1 MKHDYLIFCNSSH
14 EVILS
19 LSHKMNRAISM
30 NFKTKKILDFH
41 LFDDDLEKVS
51 LENKTLVNTINQYS
65 YCVAERDHGFKESL
79 LNSDVLLPDGMG
91 IVWALNFLKGE
102 KIKKIAGADCHE
114 FLLRYLNE
122 NNGSCFYLGASEET
136 LQKICKKNTVNF
148 PNIRVG
154 SYSPPFKSEFSEED
168 NLKMLEKISD
178 FQPDVLFIGMTAPK
192 QEKWAYKNL
201 SKIDAGTICSIGAV
215 FDFYAGTIKKP
226 GKFWVNIGLEWL
238 IRLIMEPKRLWK
250 RYIYYGFVFTLKIIA
265 LKFKPKE

>member
-1 MKHDYLIFCNSSH
+1 MS
-14 EVILS
+14 V
-19 LSHKMNRAISM
+19 
-30 NFKTKKILDFH
+30 KTKQFFNYH
-41 LFDDDLEKVS
+41 LFDDDLQKVL

-65 YCVAERDHGFKESL
+65 YCVAEKNHDFKESL

-114 FLLRYLNE
+114 FLLRYLNK

-168 NLKMLEKISD
+168 NLKMLEKIND

-201 SKIDAGTICSIGAV
+201 SKIDARTICSIGAV
-215 FDFYAGTIKKP
+215 FDFYAGTVKRP
-226 GKFWVNIGLEWL
+226 GKFWINLGLEWL
-238 IRLIMEPKRLWK
+238 GRLFKEPARMSK
-250 RYIYYGFVFTLKIIA
+250 RYLFFGFVFGYYLLKE
-265 LKFKPKE
+265 KFKQILSL